1 MEEDDIHDFL
11 MQNPDYLQRNP
22 ELLGVLHIPH
32 STGSAVSLVERQVS
46 VLRERN
52 VDLRHR
58 LRDLGQAARDND
70 QLFED
75 TRALVLALL
84 ETRDLDS
91 CEAALLSVLRDRFA
105 LEYASL
111 MLFDDAFAGQTA
123 LRRVSQSDLRAEVG
137 SLLGRGGTGCGAL
150 RAEAFAFLFPAHRI
164 LGSAAVA
171 EISLN
176 GESLGALAVGSASAA
191 HYSEDM
197 GTLFLEF
204 TAEVLAR
211 LLVRFR
217 GA

>member
-1 MEEDDIHDFL
+1 MEDDDIHDFL

-22 ELLGVLHIPH
+22 ELLGVLQIPH
-32 STGSAVSLVERQVS
+32 SSGSAVSLVERQVS

-70 QLFED
+70 QLFDD

-84 ETRDLDS
+84 ETRDLQS
-91 CEAALLSVLRDRFA
+91 CEAALLDVLRDRFA

-111 MLFDDAFAGQTA
+111 MLFDDAFAEDAG
-123 LRRVSQSDLRAEVG
+123 LRCVSQSDLRAQIG
-137 SLLGRGGTGCGAL
+137 SLLGRGDTGCGAL
-150 RAEAFAFLFPAHRI
+150 RAEAFAFLFPDNRV

-171 EISLN
+171 MISLD
-176 GESLGALAVGSASAA
+176 GESLGALAVGSANAA

-211 LLVRFR
+211 LLVRYR